1 MLKEILFRNVSFL
14 LCDCKS
20 SAKTHW
26 VKVCQFKNSR
36 SLFKNVNV
44 VPMRDFSLQVF
55 SVENWL
61 FVGWKVSILKLNFRN
76 SHYSGQ
82 IKFIFRFSL
91 NQKSSHRTDSKSS
104 FKLIGFNFF
113 AKKCSSNYPWE
124 CNPINQINDYSQFC
138 EK

>member
-1 MLKEILFRNVSFL
+1 MIFFFAIFDIFLYLPSNCFLLFVEIISNSSCKKKLLKEILFRNVSFL

-91 NQKSSHRTDSKSS
+91 NQKSS
-104 FKLIGFNFF
+104 I
-113 AKKCSSNYPWE
+113 
-124 CNPINQINDYSQFC
+124 
-138 EK
+138 